1 VRYFEEHQNELVE
14 KGIKSTSKLANTWI
28 EESYLRALA
37 IEKGYLKIAHKK
49 YNERD
54 LMLFWSV
61 RRNLGNR
68 ERLRFV

>member
-14 KGIKSTSKLANTWI
+14 KGIKSTFKLANTWI

-49 YNERD
+49 
-54 LMLFWSV
+54 
-61 RRNLGNR
+61 
-68 ERLRFV
+68 